1 MERHVGL
8 AAGYGSAMLGW
19 FMLSRLVP
27 MLWPYRDAPHFAN
40 PGKELSY
47 AVLGMAGTLL
57 LGFLYVRGM
66 LLPASADSHPVVDVV
81 NQLIV
86 FVPIL
91 LVPLFRRHPLG
102 TLWLPADRVSIR
114 IATGVLLAL
123 AALTAYRFTASD
135 APPWIEIMRSVY
147 HHRNLP
153 FLMQV
158 LLEDVAA
165 AILAVRIAG
174 VLGPVAAPLLAGVIL
189 AAGHLATSVQTGVTE
204 GILQLALLDV
214 VLAMAV
220 VAVVQRSADV
230 WWFWGVHFAMDM
242 TQHATL
248 GTTTS

>member
-1 MERHVGL
+1 M

-19 FMLSRLVP
+19 FVLSRLVP
-27 MLWPYRDAPHFAN
+27 MLWPHRDAPHFAN
-40 PGKELSY
+40 PGKELSWG
-47 AVLGMAGTLL
+47 VLGMAGTLL
-57 LGFLYVRGM
+57 LGFLYVRGR
-66 LLPASADSHPVVDVV
+66 LLPTVDSHPVVDVV

-91 LVPLFRRHPLG
+91 LVPLLRRHPLA

-123 AALTAYRFTASD
+123 AALTAFRFTASD
-135 APPWIEIMRSVY
+135 APPWIEVMRSVY

-174 VLGPVAAPLLAGVIL
+174 VLGPVAAPVLAGVIL
-189 AAGHLATSVQTGVTE
+189 AAGHLAMSVQSGVTE
-204 GILQLALLDV
+204 GMLQLALLDV
-214 VLAMAV
+214 VLGMAV

-242 TQHATL
+242 TQYATL
-248 GTTTS
+248 GTSTS